1 MKKNTIK
8 ILPIEKENKNLTEE
22 IKELKEDREIVFKMI
37 SELYDIIEEWET
49 DMNFILSELASIQNF
64 SK

>member
-22 IKELKEDREIVFKMI
+22 TKELKEDREIVFKMI
-37 SELYDIIEEWET
+37 SELYDIIEE
-49 DMNFILSELASIQNF
+49 
-64 SK
+64 

>member
-22 IKELKEDREIVFKMI
+22 TKELKEDREIVFKMI